1 MTAALPSGALA
12 SAGEVSIVLLAM
24 NGDDGAYG
32 ELVRRRQNAIR
43 NLLRRLTRDPSLAD
57 DIAQQT
63 FVQGWQ
69 SIRGLKSP
77 AAFAGWLRQIA
88 VNFWLHAARTRKLEV
103 PLVEDLRSES
113 PVSATTQQLDLDAA
127 LAQLPAEVRLCIVL
141 AYSEGLSHGEI
152 SQTTSIALGTVKS
165 HINRGSARLR
175 GLLHIYGDAN
185 AR

>member
-1 MTAALPSGALA
+1 MTPALPPGALA
-12 SAGEVSIVLLAM
+12 RASEVSVVLLAM
-24 NGDDGAYG
+24 NGDDAAYG
-32 ELVRRRQNAIR
+32 ELVRRKQSAIR

-69 SIRGLKSP
+69 AIRGLKAP

-88 VNFWLHAARTRKLEV
+88 VNFWLQGARSRKLEV

-113 PVSATTQQLDLDAA
+113 PVAAAAQQLDVDAA
-127 LAQLPAEVRLCIVL
+127 LARLPADVRLCIVL

-175 GLLHIYGDAN
+175 ELLHGYGDTHAK
-185 AR
+185 